1 MVKENVKAT
10 LSENKQV
17 ISVSFA
23 ALLQTLK
30 SDPKMIHIIYN
41 IPGANNGEQ
50 CKDDNDNITNSLEFN
65 KDSLLDL
72 AQKHYEDLVEALT
85 NDAIVNIAK
94 CVFIQFHII
103 IIFIFII
110 PIPKPI

>member
-1 MVKENVKAT
+1 
-10 LSENKQV
+10 
-17 ISVSFA
+17 
-23 ALLQTLK
+23 
-30 SDPKMIHIIYN
+30 MIHIIYN

-65 KDSLLDL
+65 KHSLLDL

-85 NDAIVNIAK
+85 NDAIANIAK